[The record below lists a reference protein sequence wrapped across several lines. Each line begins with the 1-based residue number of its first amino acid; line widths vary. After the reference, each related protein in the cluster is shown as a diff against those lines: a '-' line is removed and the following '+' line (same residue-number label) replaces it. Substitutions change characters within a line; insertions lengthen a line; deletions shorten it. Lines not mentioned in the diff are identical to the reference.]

1 MESPFTRCARWIWP
15 RHVAARIPVV
25 DFGEK
30 SETCAP
36 EREEAKR
43 PSCPANIDALC
54 LVAKWGDYKAPA
66 AAGAAGL
73 TPRVLIYASKSTF
86 RSVLHSRPVRPDGVL
101 HLAARSWRSAPGAAR
116 TQNASA
122 SARAN

>member
-43 PSCPANIDALC
+43 PSCPANIDTVY
-54 LVAKWGDYKAPA
+54 LVAKWGGYKAPA
-66 AAGAAGL
+66 AAGDARL
-73 TPRVLIYASKSTF
+73 TPRMLIYASKSTF
-86 RSVLHSRPVRPDGVL
+86 RSVLHSSTVRSAGVL
-101 HLAARSWRSAPGAAR
+101 HRATRS
-116 TQNASA
+116 
-122 SARAN
+122 